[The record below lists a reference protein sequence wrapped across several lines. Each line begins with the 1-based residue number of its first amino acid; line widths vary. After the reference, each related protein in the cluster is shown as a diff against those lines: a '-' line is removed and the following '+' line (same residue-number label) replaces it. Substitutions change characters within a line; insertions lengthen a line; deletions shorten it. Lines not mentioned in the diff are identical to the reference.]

1 MIWACLGRPQ
11 DGQWRPAISG
21 RLEASHRT
29 IAFGTKVRV
38 TNIQTE
44 EQVEVTMNDRGPKP
58 KENLID
64 LSQAAAERLGLKKL
78 GERQVRLEMLAPEC
92 QR

>member
-1 MIWACLGRPQ
+1 
-11 DGQWRPAISG
+11 
-21 RLEASHRT
+21 
-29 IAFGTKVRV
+29 
-38 TNIQTE
+38 
-44 EQVEVTMNDRGPKP
+44 MNDRSPKS

-78 GERQVRLEMLAPEC
+78 GERQVRVEMLAPEC